1 MKTLSE
7 ILRNPSLILDS
18 LARGI
23 IVTDRNWR
31 VHYANEFLVSGLG
44 TTKDY
49 LVGKEL
55 MDLAGEFSQKEASGE
70 LLRALG
76 NITSSPPTELLT
88 MIFPVLIPK
97 RKFVR
102 IIVQPYGEV
111 QSAGDTDDTKG
122 FLFTFADATQ
132 EGEIDEM
139 KNDFI
144 SVASHEMRT
153 PMTSIKG
160 SLELLLGGYAGE
172 LPAEATELL
181 GISLTAVDR
190 LVRLINDLL
199 DIAKIESGKM
209 ELHLDKH
216 DVGDI
221 VRRSMRS
228 LRALAET
235 HRVSI
240 QLDQPNPLPPVLAD
254 RDRLDQIVT
263 NLLSNALKYSPADSV
278 VHVRVGQFGDTIR
291 VTVTD
296 EGPGIPVDQL
306 ERVFDRFMQLQG
318 AKKGTGLGLTI
329 CRALIEQHKGS
340 IWVDSEPGH
349 GASFNFDLPL
359 APFA

>member
-1 MKTLSE
+1 MSD

-31 VHYANEFLVSGLG
+31 VHYANQFLVAGLG
-44 TTKDY
+44 TTKEY
-49 LVGKEL
+49 LIGKGLMEL
-55 MDLAGEFSQKEASGE
+55 AEEFSQKEASGE

-102 IIVQPYGEV
+102 IIVQPYGAPDGSE
-111 QSAGDTDDTKG
+111 DEERG

-240 QLDQPNPLPPVLAD
+240 QLDQATPLPSVLAD

-349 GASFNFDLPL
+349 GASFNFDLPI
-359 APFA
+359 APSA

>member
-1 MKTLSE
+1 VSE
-7 ILRNPSLILDS
+7 ILKNPGQILDS

-23 IVTDRNWR
+23 IVTDRTWR
-31 VHYANEFLVSGLG
+31 VHYANQFLVEGLG
-44 TTKDY
+44 TTREYLIGKD
-49 LVGKEL
+49 LMEL
-55 MDLAGEFSQKEASGE
+55 AREFSQKEASGE

-76 NITSSPPTELLT
+76 NITAHPPVELMT

-102 IIVQPYGEV
+102 IIVQPYGDS
-111 QSAGDTDDTKG
+111 QGY
-122 FLFTFADATQ
+122 LFTFADATQ

-209 ELHLDKH
+209 ELHLDKQ
-216 DVGDI
+216 DVSD
-221 VRRSMRS
+221 VARRSIRS

-240 QLDQPNPLPPVLAD
+240 QLDQPNPLPPVMAD
-254 RDRLDQIVT
+254 RDRLDQILT
-263 NLLSNALKYSPADSV
+263 NLLSNALKYSPPDSV

-296 EGPGIPVDQL
+296 EGPGIPQDQL

-329 CRALIEQHKGS
+329 CRALIEQHRGS

-349 GASFNFDLPL
+349 GASFNFDLPI
-359 APFA
+359 APST